1 MKNNLLV
8 AIVTLILT
16 VACAPITPQPIQES
30 KEVTPDIKTIAF
42 MPPEAAI
49 PGPRLNAGVRVLSD
63 LLTEYTRSHP
73 DTRMVDPVLLDSSR
87 LESGSRETLARSIGR
102 EMGSDAVLLTTLH
115 RYLQRIG
122 STMSAQRPASVAFE
136 MKLVA
141 VSSGR
146 VLWFGTFDETQQ
158 PVLANLFLLH
168 RAAARGFKFIT
179 AEELAREGVAR
190 KLGDCPFL
198 AKGTN

>member
-8 AIVTLILT
+8 AIVILILT
-16 VACAPITPQPIQES
+16 VACAPITPQPVQES
-30 KEVTPDIKTIAF
+30 KIFTPDIKTIAF
-42 MPPEAAI
+42 MPPEAAV
-49 PGPRLNAGVRVLSD
+49 PGPRLAAGVEVLSA

-87 LESGSRETLARSIGR
+87 LETGSRETLARGIGR
-102 EMGSDAVLLTTLH
+102 EMGSDAVLITTLH
-115 RYLQRIG
+115 RYFQRVG
-122 STMSAQRPASVAFE
+122 SAMSVQRSASVAFE

-158 PVLANLFLLH
+158 PVLENLFLLR
-168 RAAARGFKFIT
+168 RAAARGFRFIT
-179 AEELAREGVAR
+179 AEELAREGVAG
-190 KLGDCPFL
+190 KLGECPFL
-198 AKGTN
+198 GDDNK